1 MKGNNMSLSINGL
14 KNSHSMTIYLCIEDE
29 IKEIAVTNETMDN
42 LLALYKEKI
51 NFYDGEII
59 PYNNHYGY
67 QKERNELYEYSD
79 ISKLTKLNEYISQ
92 ISASQKFQLGKD
104 KLENL
109 NFYII
114 KIPIDAEKSII
125 IFKKYQT
132 IKRFYGTKPLLFEG
146 TSFKEQD
153 NKKFLLFETN
163 NIDFFVYDDKAY
175 INSAFFFQSITNEN
189 ATDFS
194 KAREVIRSIN
204 DIIPIE
210 NIDALI
216 SDMESNN
223 SIKRALLNIA
233 NNLDII
239 SNINIEGIKNII
251 NDLGL
256 NVEISPDNKIVYDSK
271 HKTEILDIFQDNY
284 LTSQMTNSDYRTN
297 SKIKVTKTSTKA

>member
-1 MKGNNMSLSINGL
+1 MKGNNMSLLISGL
-14 KNSHSMTIYLCIEDE
+14 ENSQSMLIYLCIEDK
-29 IKEIAVTNETMDN
+29 IKEITVTRETMDN

-51 NFYDGEII
+51 NFYDGELI
-59 PYNNHYGY
+59 PYDNHYGY
-67 QKERNELYEYSD
+67 KKERNELYEYSD
-79 ISKLTKLNEYISQ
+79 ISKLTKLNEYLSQ
-92 ISASQKFQLGKD
+92 IPASQQFRLGED

-114 KIPIDAEKSII
+114 KIPIEAEKSII

-163 NIDFFVYDDKAY
+163 NIDFFVYSDKVY

-216 SDMESNN
+216 SDMENNN
-223 SIKRALLNIA
+223 SIKRSLLNIA

-239 SNINIEGIKNII
+239 SNINIDGIKNII

-256 NVEISPDNKIVYDSK
+256 NVEISPDNKIVYDTK
-271 HKTEILDIFQDNY
+271 YKTEILDIFQDNY

-297 SKIKVTKTSTKA
+297 SKIKVTKSSGKQ

>member
-1 MKGNNMSLSINGL
+1 M
-14 KNSHSMTIYLCIEDE
+14 
-29 IKEIAVTNETMDN
+29 
-42 LLALYKEKI
+42 
-51 NFYDGEII
+51 
-59 PYNNHYGY
+59 
-67 QKERNELYEYSD
+67 
-79 ISKLTKLNEYISQ
+79 SKLTKLNEYLSQ
-92 ISASQKFQLGKD
+92 IPSSQQFRLGED

-163 NIDFFVYDDKAY
+163 NIDFFVYSDKVY

-216 SDMESNN
+216 SDMENNN
-223 SIKRALLNIA
+223 SIKRSLLNIA

-239 SNINIEGIKNII
+239 SNINIDGIKNII

-256 NVEISPDNKIVYDSK
+256 NVEISPDNKIVYDTK
-271 HKTEILDIFQDNY
+271 YKTEILDIFQDNY

-297 SKIKVTKTSTKA
+297 SKIKVTKSSGKQ

>member
-1 MKGNNMSLSINGL
+1 MSLSISGL
-14 KNSHSMTIYLCIEDE
+14 KNSQSMTIYLCIEDE

-92 ISASQKFQLGKD
+92 ISASQQFQLGKD

-163 NIDFFVYDDKAY
+163 NIDFLCMMIKPILIVL
-175 INSAFFFQSITNEN
+175 SFFSLLQMKT
-189 ATDFS
+189 
-194 KAREVIRSIN
+194 R
-204 DIIPIE
+204 
-210 NIDALI
+210 LI
-216 SDMESNN
+216 FLKLE
-223 SIKRALLNIA
+223 K
-233 NNLDII
+233 
-239 SNINIEGIKNII
+239 
-251 NDLGL
+251 
-256 NVEISPDNKIVYDSK
+256 
-271 HKTEILDIFQDNY
+271 
-284 LTSQMTNSDYRTN
+284 
-297 SKIKVTKTSTKA
+297 

>member
-1 MKGNNMSLSINGL
+1 MKGNNMSLLISGL
-14 KNSHSMTIYLCIEDE
+14 ENSQSMLIYLCIEDK
-29 IKEIAVTNETMDN
+29 IKEITVTRETMDN

-51 NFYDGEII
+51 NFYDGELI
-59 PYNNHYGY
+59 PYDNHYGY
-67 QKERNELYEYSD
+67 KKERNELYEYSD
-79 ISKLTKLNEYISQ
+79 ISKLTKLNEYLSQ
-92 ISASQKFQLGKD
+92 IPASQQFRLGED

-163 NIDFFVYDDKAY
+163 NIDFFVYSDKVY

-216 SDMESNN
+216 SDMENNN
-223 SIKRALLNIA
+223 SIKRSLLNIA

-239 SNINIEGIKNII
+239 SNINIDGIKNII

-256 NVEISPDNKIVYDSK
+256 NVEISPDNKIVYDTK
-271 HKTEILDIFQDNY
+271 YKTEILDIFQDNY

-297 SKIKVTKTSTKA
+297 SKIKVTKSSGKQ

>member
-1 MKGNNMSLSINGL
+1 MSLLISGL
-14 KNSHSMTIYLCIEDE
+14 ENSQSMLIYLCIEDK
-29 IKEIAVTNETMDN
+29 IKEITVTRETMDN

-51 NFYDGEII
+51 NFYDGELI
-59 PYNNHYGY
+59 PYDNHYGY
-67 QKERNELYEYSD
+67 KKERNELYEYSD
-79 ISKLTKLNEYISQ
+79 ISKLTKLNEYLSQ
-92 ISASQKFQLGKD
+92 IPASQQFRLGED

-163 NIDFFVYDDKAY
+163 NIDFFVYSDKVY

-216 SDMESNN
+216 SDMENNN
-223 SIKRALLNIA
+223 SIKRSLLNIA

-239 SNINIEGIKNII
+239 SNINIDGIKNII

-256 NVEISPDNKIVYDSK
+256 NVEISPDNKIVYDTK
-271 HKTEILDIFQDNY
+271 YKTEILDIFQDNY

-297 SKIKVTKTSTKA
+297 SKIKVTKSSGKQ